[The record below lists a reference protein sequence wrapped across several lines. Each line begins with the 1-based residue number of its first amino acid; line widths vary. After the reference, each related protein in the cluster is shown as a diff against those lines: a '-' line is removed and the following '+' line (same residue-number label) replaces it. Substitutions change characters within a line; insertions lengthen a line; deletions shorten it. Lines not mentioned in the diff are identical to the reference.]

1 MHRAQTLPLKHTNKQ
16 DELNHI
22 ITTLKCNGYQD
33 RIITEQTLK
42 DLTVNKREPSPE
54 ELVERVTENDKPYGH
69 VTLPYING
77 ITDALRRILQKQ
89 NIRVTT
95 KPLKT
100 LQRIF
105 PTPKHQV
112 PPEQGINVVYN
123 IPCSDC
129 LWSSVGETG
138 RSFGTRKKE
147 HIRNVKNHKE
157 GSNIAK
163 HAWDMDH
170 IMTLRME
177 K

>member
-22 ITTLKCNGYQD
+22 ITTLKCNGHRD

-54 ELVERVTENDKPYGH
+54 ELVGQFFKRVTENDKPYGH
-69 VTLPYING
+69 VTLPYINEK
-77 ITDALRRILQKQ
+77 TDALRRTLQKQ
-89 NIRVTT
+89 SIRVTT

-112 PPEQGINVVYN
+112 PPEQRINVVYN

-129 LWSSVGETG
+129 SWSYVGETG
-138 RSFGTRKKE
+138 RSFGT
-147 HIRNVKNHKE
+147 
-157 GSNIAK
+157 
-163 HAWDMDH
+163 
-170 IMTLRME
+170 
-177 K
+177 